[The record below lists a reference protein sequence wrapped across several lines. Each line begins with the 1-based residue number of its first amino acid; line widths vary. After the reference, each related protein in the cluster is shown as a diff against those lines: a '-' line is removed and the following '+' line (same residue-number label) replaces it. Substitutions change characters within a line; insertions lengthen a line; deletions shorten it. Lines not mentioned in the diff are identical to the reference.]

1 MESSET
7 KEQAIRVVIIG
18 GGFAGINL
26 AKKLQHDKRFDIT
39 LVDKNNYNYFPPLI
53 YQLATGFLE
62 TSSICY
68 PFRKLFR
75 GMSNLNFH
83 MGEFQKVDPVAHTVY
98 LNNGEVQYD
107 YLVFA
112 TGTETNY
119 FGNENIRKDAI
130 PMKTVNDALEMRNR
144 LLKRLETASVT
155 KDPIERKKL
164 TTVVI
169 AGGGPTGVEVS
180 GMLAEL
186 RKYVI
191 RKDYPEL
198 QGQGGEI
205 YLVNG
210 GESLLEPMSVKS
222 QKHTYDAL
230 RRLGVR
236 IKLKTR
242 VKDFIDDQV
251 ILNNG
256 ETIQTKTLIWAAGV
270 TATLHEGIP
279 IASTGPGRRMM
290 TDGYNRVIGV
300 DDIFA
305 IGDTCLTKTDKN
317 FPEGHPQLAQV
328 ALQQGRNLAK
338 NFSLMVDNKSLIP
351 FSYVDKGTMAII
363 GRNNAVADIPS
374 PRLHF
379 NGFIAWAMWLFIH
392 LMALVNYRNKLK
404 TMYNWTV
411 AYFTRD
417 QALRMIIKPI
427 LRQPEVKPEVKV
439 AEAAAVKSST

>member
-7 KEQAIRVVIIG
+7 KGQAIKVVIIG

-26 AKKLQHDKRFDIT
+26 ARKLQRDKRFRIT

-75 GMSNLNFH
+75 DKPNLNFH
-83 MGEFQKVDPVAHTVY
+83 MGEFQRVDPVTRSVF
-98 LNNGEVQYD
+98 LNNGELQYD

-119 FGNENIRKDAI
+119 FGNENIKKDAI

-144 LLKRLETASVT
+144 LLKRLEVASIT

-198 QGQGGEI
+198 EGQGGEI

-210 GESLLEPMSVKS
+210 GESLLEPMSPKS
-222 QKHTYDAL
+222 QKHTFDAL
-230 RRLGVR
+230 RRLGVK

-242 VKDFIDDQV
+242 VKDFVDDQV

-270 TATLHEGIP
+270 TASLHEGIP

-290 TDGYNRVIGV
+290 TDAFNRVIGV
-300 DDIFA
+300 DDIYA

-338 NFSLMVDNKSLIP
+338 NFSLMVDDKPLRP
-351 FSYVDKGTMAII
+351 FSYVDRGSMAII

-374 PRLHF
+374 PKLHF
-379 NGFIAWAMWLFIH
+379 NGFIAWVMWLFIH
-392 LMALVNYRNKLK
+392 VMALINYRNKLK
-404 TMYNWTV
+404 TIYNWTV

-427 LRQPEVKPEVKV
+427 LRQPDVKPEPKAVEPV
-439 AEAAAVKSST
+439 AVKSST

>member
-7 KEQAIRVVIIG
+7 KAQAIRVVIIG

-26 AKKLQHDKRFDIT
+26 AKKLQRDSRFQIT

-75 GMSNLNFH
+75 DKPNLNFH
-83 MGEFQKVDPVAHTVY
+83 MGEFQRVDPVAHTVY
-98 LNNGEVQYD
+98 LSNGELQYD

-119 FGNENIRKDAI
+119 FGNENIRKRAI

-144 LLKRLETASVT
+144 LLKRLETASITQDAV
-155 KDPIERKKL
+155 ERKKL
-164 TTVVI
+164 TTIVI

-186 RKYVI
+186 RKFVI

-198 QGQGGEI
+198 EGTGGEI

-210 GESLLEPMSVKS
+210 GDALLEPMSPRS

-230 RRLGVR
+230 RRLGVK

-242 VKDFIDDQV
+242 VKDFVDDQV

-256 ETIQTKTLIWAAGV
+256 DTIHTTTLIWAAGV
-270 TATLHEGIP
+270 TASLHDGIP

-290 TDGYNRVIGV
+290 TDAYNRVIGV
-300 DDIFA
+300 DDIYA
-305 IGDTCLTKTDKN
+305 IGDTALTKTDKN

-328 ALQQGRNLAK
+328 ALQQGRNLAT
-338 NFSLMVDNKSLIP
+338 NFSRMADNKELKP

-374 PRLHF
+374 PKLHF
-379 NGFIAWAMWLFIH
+379 NGFIAWVMWLFIH
-392 LMALVNYRNKLK
+392 VMALINYRNKLK

-427 LRQPEVKPEVKV
+427 IRQPEIKADIRPV
-439 AEAAAVKSST
+439 EATVVKSST

>member
-7 KEQAIRVVIIG
+7 TAQAIRVVIIG

-26 AKKLQHDKRFDIT
+26 AQRLQHDKRYQIT
-39 LVDKNNYNYFPPLI
+39 LVDKNNYNFFPPLI

-75 GMSNLNFH
+75 DRPNLRFH
-83 MGEFQKVDPVAHTVY
+83 MGEFQRVDPAAHTCY
-98 LNNGEVQYD
+98 LNNGEIQYD

-119 FGNENIRKDAI
+119 FGNENIKRNAI
-130 PMKTVNDALEMRNR
+130 PMKTVNDALEMRNT
-144 LLKRLETASVT
+144 LLKRLEIACITQ
-155 KDPIERKKL
+155 DPVERKKL
-164 TTVVI
+164 TTIVI

-186 RKYVI
+186 RQYVV

-198 QGQGGEI
+198 HGHGGDI

-210 GESLLEPMSVKS
+210 GENLLEPMSKKS
-222 QKHTYDAL
+222 QRHTYNAL
-230 RRLGVR
+230 RKLGVK

-242 VKDFIDDQV
+242 VKDFVDDQV

-256 ETIQTKTLIWAAGV
+256 DTIQTKTLIWAAGV
-270 TATLHEGIP
+270 TATLMEGIP
-279 IASTGPGRRMM
+279 AASTAAGRRMM
-290 TDGYNRVIGV
+290 TDAYNRVIGV

-305 IGDTCLTKTDKN
+305 IGDTCIQTTDKN
-317 FPEGHPQLAQV
+317 FPDGHPQLAQV
-328 ALQQGRNLAK
+328 ALQQGRHLAK
-338 NFSLMVDNKSLIP
+338 NLSAMADNQPLKP

-363 GRNNAVADIPS
+363 GRNNAVADIPK
-374 PRLHF
+374 PKLHF

-392 LMALVNYRNKLK
+392 VMALINYRNKLK

-427 LRQPEVKPEVKV
+427 PRMPEVKPAQAEVAQV
-439 AEAAAVKSST
+439 VKSST

>member
-1 MESSET
+1 MESSGT
-7 KEQAIRVVIIG
+7 QGQAIKVVIIG

-26 AKKLQHDKRFDIT
+26 ARKLYRDKRFQIT
-39 LVDKNNYNYFPPLI
+39 LVDKNNYNFFPPLI
-53 YQLATGFLE
+53 YQLATGYLE

-75 GMSNLNFH
+75 NRPNLNFH
-83 MGEFQKVDPVAHTVY
+83 MGEFHRVDPEAHTVY
-98 LNNGEVQYD
+98 LSNGELQYD

-119 FGNENIRKDAI
+119 FGNENIKKNAI
-130 PMKTVNDALEMRNR
+130 PMKNVNDALEMRNT
-144 LLKRLETASVT
+144 LLKRLEVASITA
-155 KDPIERKKL
+155 DPIERKKL
-164 TTVVI
+164 TTIVI

-198 QGQGGEI
+198 HGQGGEI
-205 YLVNG
+205 YLVSG
-210 GESLLEPMSVKS
+210 GEALLEPMSTKS

-230 RRLGVR
+230 RRIGVK

-256 ETIQTKTLIWAAGV
+256 DTIHTKTLIWAAGV
-270 TATLHEGIP
+270 TASKLEGIP
-279 IASTGPGRRMM
+279 VASTGAGRRMM
-290 TDGYNRVIGV
+290 TDAFNRVIGV

-305 IGDTCLTKTDKN
+305 IGDTCITTTDKN
-317 FPEGHPQLAQV
+317 FPDGHPQLAQV
-328 ALQQGRNLAK
+328 ALQQGKNLAR
-338 NFSLMVDNKSLIP
+338 NFSQMASAKPLRP
-351 FSYVDKGTMAII
+351 FAYVDKGTMAII
-363 GRNNAVADIPS
+363 GRNNAVADIPK

-379 NGFIAWAMWLFIH
+379 SGFIAWAMWLFIH
-392 LMALVNYRNKLK
+392 LMALVNYRNRLK

-427 LRQPEVKPEVKV
+427 IRQADGKI
-439 AEAAAVKSST
+439 AEAGAVKSSI

>member
-1 MESSET
+1 MESSGT
-7 KEQAIRVVIIG
+7 QGQAIKVVIIG

-26 AKKLQHDKRFDIT
+26 ARSLSRDKRFQIT
-39 LVDKNNYNYFPPLI
+39 LVDKNNYNFFPPLI
-53 YQLATGFLE
+53 YQLATGYLE

-75 GMSNLNFH
+75 DRPNLHFH
-83 MGEFQKVDPVAHTVY
+83 MGEFHRVDPEAHAVY
-98 LNNGEVQYD
+98 LSNGEIQYD

-119 FGNENIRKDAI
+119 FGNDNIKKNAI
-130 PMKTVNDALEMRNR
+130 PMKNVNDALEMRNT
-144 LLKRLETASVT
+144 LLKRLEVASITA
-155 KDPIERKKL
+155 DPIERKKL
-164 TTVVI
+164 TTIVI

-198 QGQGGEI
+198 HGQGGEI

-210 GESLLEPMSVKS
+210 GEALLEPMSTKS

-230 RRLGVR
+230 RRLGVK

-242 VKDFIDDQV
+242 VKDFVDDQV

-256 ETIQTKTLIWAAGV
+256 ETINTKTLIWAAGV
-270 TATLHEGIP
+270 TASKLEGIP
-279 IASTGPGRRMM
+279 VASTGAGRRMM
-290 TDGYNRVIGV
+290 TDAFNRVIGV

-305 IGDTCLTKTDKN
+305 IGDTCITTTDKN
-317 FPEGHPQLAQV
+317 FPDGHPQLAQV
-328 ALQQGRNLAK
+328 ALQQGKNLAK
-338 NFSLMVDNKSLIP
+338 NFSLMASEKPLRP

-363 GRNNAVADIPS
+363 GRNNAVADIPA

-379 NGFIAWAMWLFIH
+379 SGFIAWAMWLFIH
-392 LMALVNYRNKLK
+392 LMALINYRNRLK

-427 LRQPEVKPEVKV
+427 IRQPDGKV
-439 AEAAAVKSST
+439 AEAGAVKSSV